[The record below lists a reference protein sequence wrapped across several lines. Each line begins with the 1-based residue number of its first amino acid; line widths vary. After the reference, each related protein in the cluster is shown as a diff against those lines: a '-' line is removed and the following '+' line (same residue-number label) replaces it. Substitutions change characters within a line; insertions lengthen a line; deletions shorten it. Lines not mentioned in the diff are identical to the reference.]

1 MAGRLRSGWRG
12 ECLGSGDWRS
22 VHPQHP
28 ALRRTSGGAQVSLV
42 CACVTRGGALWLCTP
57 CHPTMSHLASSHRMQ
72 KSSLAR
78 PERRAYRPSPK
89 DVRFWAPVM
98 YIVGRQ
104 HRFESLRDEQS
115 SGFGYVALASPGWC
129 KVNSVL
135 ACLSA
140 GPIGVHYVWGISIQ
154 WTHLPSSGYPTARN

>member
-1 MAGRLRSGWRG
+1 MLRIWRLEVCAS
-12 ECLGSGDWRS
+12 
-22 VHPQHP
+22 P
-28 ALRRTSGGAQVSLV
+28 TSGFAQDKWGAQVSLV

-57 CHPTMSHLASSHRMQ
+57 CHPTMSHLASSHLMQ

-78 PERRAYRPSPK
+78 PERRAYRTSPK

-140 GPIGVHYVWGISIQ
+140 GTIGVHCVWVGSVFSGH
-154 WTHLPSSGYPTARN
+154 TFLP